1 MKTIPRGPQP
11 PLSIYNSMVDGLRS
25 VRGNSSR
32 ENGAS
37 ATFQANTNAYVQP
50 LLGQGVI
57 AYLDDILFY
66 TPDVPTHVDLL
77 RKVLDILLE
86 QQFYP
91 KFSKC
96 KFAKQELTYL
106 EYTFSAEGIKP
117 ATDKLSAIRV
127 PDTSKPF
134 ELYTDASGLETPKDC
149 LGYRRS
155 SPGAAQGT
163 WEADAFQC
171 NYPTL
176 LVAPIPPAFEQLL
189 LQPQQN
195 DQQPQYELQQ
205 VSREERHR
213 GCDNQQ
219 QQHNS
224 PPHRRQD
231 GHYQRHDDQRLAQ
244 HDDQRLAQHNDQ
256 CYQQGGHQQ

>member
-1 MKTIPRGPQP
+1 MPFELK
-11 PLSIYNSMVDGLRS
+11 
-25 VRGNSSR
+25 
-32 ENGAS
+32 GAS

-127 PDTSKPF
+127 WPGTLANETQVRQFWGTVNYCRMFMGPDFATVARPLVELTRKGTTFQWTAEHTQAVCRLKQRLIDYTILQVPDTSKPF
-134 ELYTDASGLETPKDC
+134 ELYTDASGC
-149 LGYRRS
+149 
-155 SPGAAQGT
+155 AVGT
-163 WEADAFQC
+163 
-171 NYPTL
+171 
-176 LVAPIPPAFEQLL
+176 
-189 LQPQQN
+189 
-195 DQQPQYELQQ
+195 
-205 VSREERHR
+205 
-213 GCDNQQ
+213 
-219 QQHNS
+219 
-224 PPHRRQD
+224 
-231 GHYQRHDDQRLAQ
+231 
-244 HDDQRLAQHNDQ
+244 
-256 CYQQGGHQQ
+256 